1 MPPIIISPT
10 ASSDDPSLNVGTV
23 VSKEKL
29 CAQGVDAP
37 SIHLSSDGRDDNGDN
52 TVDTS
57 ADVDDQGDYT
67 VDQIGVDGD
76 DLNREEENSG
86 DGDRRSQSN
95 LFSDEVKASSLC
107 GQTSSYLASK
117 EDDLEPQSYDRPL
130 SLMQS
135 YSPTQSIVGGGGLD
149 DVDVDVDRPSSQFD
163 DFAVSI
169 LNQYNA
175 DEELARQLQEE
186 ENKKKQTFKTK
197 PKIRVVPSG
206 LGSTID
212 SLFSTPNPLELRSR
226 SQYAR
231 VNTGS
236 SRSSGDDDSC
246 ISSFTNWITSAAV
259 DFFGEAETQRLQMQ
273 KKSSTARGK
282 NDNHYRNAV

>member
-1 MPPIIISPT
+1 M
-10 ASSDDPSLNVGTV
+10 
-23 VSKEKL
+23 
-29 CAQGVDAP
+29 
-37 SIHLSSDGRDDNGDN
+37 
-52 TVDTS
+52 
-57 ADVDDQGDYT
+57 
-67 VDQIGVDGD
+67 
-76 DLNREEENSG
+76 
-86 DGDRRSQSN
+86 
-95 LFSDEVKASSLC
+95 KASSLC
-107 GQTSSYLASK
+107 GN

-135 YSPTQSIVGGGGLD
+135 YSPTQSIVGGGGLE
-149 DVDVDVDRPSSQFD
+149 DVDVDRPSSQFD

-206 LGSTID
+206 LGSTVD

-259 DFFGEAETQRLQMQ
+259 DFFGEAESQRLQMQ

-282 NDNHYRNAV
+282 KDNNHYRNAV

>member
-23 VSKEKL
+23 ISKEKL

-37 SIHLSSDGRDDNGDN
+37 SIHVLSSDGRDDGDD

-57 ADVDDQGDYT
+57 ADVYDQGYDI
-67 VDQIGVDGD
+67 VDQTGVDGEA
-76 DLNREEENSG
+76 LNREDENSG
-86 DGDRRSQSN
+86 DGDGRRSQSN
-95 LFSDEVKASSLC
+95 LFSDQVKASSVC
-107 GQTSSYLASK
+107 GHLASK
-117 EDDLEPQSYDRPL
+117 DDDLEPQSYDRPL

-135 YSPTQSIVGGGGLD
+135 YSPTQSIVGGGGLE
-149 DVDVDVDRPSSQFD
+149 DVDVDRPSSQFD

-206 LGSTID
+206 LGSTVD

-259 DFFGEAETQRLQMQ
+259 DFFGEAESQRLQMQ

-282 NDNHYRNAV
+282 KDNNNHYCNAV

>member
-23 VSKEKL
+23 ISKEKL

-37 SIHLSSDGRDDNGDN
+37 SIHDVLSSDGRDDNGDD

-57 ADVDDQGDYT
+57 VHDQGYDI
-67 VDQIGVDGD
+67 VDQTGVDGEA
-76 DLNREEENSG
+76 LNREDENSG
-86 DGDRRSQSN
+86 DGDGRRSQSN

-107 GQTSSYLASK
+107 GN

-149 DVDVDVDRPSSQFD
+149 DVHVDVDRPSSQFD

-206 LGSTID
+206 LGSTVD

-259 DFFGEAETQRLQMQ
+259 DFFGEAESQRLQMQ

-282 NDNHYRNAV
+282 KDNNNHYCNAV

>member
-23 VSKEKL
+23 ISKEKL

-37 SIHLSSDGRDDNGDN
+37 SIHVLSSDGRDDNGDD

-57 ADVDDQGDYT
+57 VHDQGYDI
-67 VDQIGVDGD
+67 VDQTGVDGEA
-76 DLNREEENSG
+76 LNREDENSG
-86 DGDRRSQSN
+86 DGDGRRSQSN
-95 LFSDEVKASSLC
+95 LFSDEVKASSVC
-107 GQTSSYLASK
+107 GHLASK

-135 YSPTQSIVGGGGLD
+135 YSPTQSIVGGGGGLD

-206 LGSTID
+206 LGSTVD

-259 DFFGEAETQRLQMQ
+259 DFFGEAESQRLQMQ

-282 NDNHYRNAV
+282 KDNNQYRNAV

>member
-10 ASSDDPSLNVGTV
+10 ASSDHLNQGI
-23 VSKEKL
+23 SKEKL

-37 SIHLSSDGRDDNGDN
+37 SIQHVLSSDGRDDNGD
-52 TVDTS
+52 DTFDAS
-57 ADVDDQGDYT
+57 SVVDDQGDYT
-67 VDQIGVDGD
+67 VDQAGVDGD
-76 DLNREEENSG
+76 ALNREDQNSG

-95 LFSDEVKASSLC
+95 LFSEI
-107 GQTSSYLASK
+107 G
-117 EDDLEPQSYDRPL
+117 YDRPL

-135 YSPTQSIVGGGGLD
+135 FSPTQSIVGGGGGLD
-149 DVDVDVDRPSSQFD
+149 DVDVDRPSAQFD
-163 DFAVSI
+163 VFAVNI

-236 SRSSGDDDSC
+236 SRSSGDSDSC
-246 ISSFTNWITSAAV
+246 ISSFTNWLTSAAV
-259 DFFGEAETQRLQMQ
+259 DFFGEAESQRLQMQ
-273 KKSSTARGK
+273 KKRSIPK
-282 NDNHYRNAV
+282 DNQYRNAV